1 MRTRWLVVLAGFSLA
16 ANVLLGT
23 ALVQTGSA
31 LRSQRAAAGTT
42 AVPTFCDEEKRV
54 REELTT
60 LLCAVPPDRGAIETT
75 LARLDGLR
83 ATHRDRALGQF
94 LASCERASAADRAAL
109 HESFRHQMCPWQ
121 HEGEGCCA
129 PSPAPGSPSDHPAQ
143 PNL

>member
-1 MRTRWLVVLAGFSLA
+1 MRTRWLVVLAGVSLA
-16 ANVLLGT
+16 ANVLLGIAFVQAGR
-23 ALVQTGSA
+23 ALKQQAQASI
-31 LRSQRAAAGTT
+31 T

-54 REELTT
+54 REELTA
-60 LLCAVPPDRGAIETT
+60 LLCAAPPDRRAIEAT
-75 LARLDGLR
+75 LVRLDNLR
-83 ATHRDRALGQF
+83 SMHRDRALAQF

-129 PSPAPGSPSDHPAQ
+129 PSPSPGSPSDHAAQ